1 MIVSQGRTANFEN
14 FEMCRGCDKFN
25 VFKVA
30 RVDPARRTNFENFEV
45 CVSPSSLK
53 VFKVTT
59 GPRIRHDTPC
69 RTSPVPEPRKE
80 QAAKN
85 HAGCGGA
92 GLRQPTPSRP
102 SRSPCWF
109 VPQQPRVHLGP
120 LGRTASTLKTLK
132 NHNQTAKRQSFNV
145 KLRFG
150 IPWAGLGSFGN
161 VENHRGRAPA
171 QRENVGLGSFPAG

>member
-69 RTSPVPEPRKE
+69 RTSPVPEPCKY
-80 QAAKN
+80 QAAKIMPAV
-85 HAGCGGA
+85 AGQAFGSPRPHGPH
-92 GLRQPTPSRP
+92 GLPVGLFT
-102 SRSPCWF
+102 
-109 VPQQPRVHLGP
+109 QQPRVQLGP
-120 LGRTASTLKTLK
+120 LGRTAFTLKTLK
-132 NHNQTAKRQSFNV
+132 PQPNREEAE
-145 KLRFG
+145 L
-150 IPWAGLGSFGN
+150 
-161 VENHRGRAPA
+161 
-171 QRENVGLGSFPAG
+171 QR